1 MSKNFFAILIVA
13 AMILSVSVNAA
24 STRAIMVAPEITFTG
39 TEAKCTARITA
50 NNSSD
55 NISATMELW
64 CGNVLIDRWSG
75 NGQWTLK
82 LTKYADVEMNKT
94 YKLVVNYSVNNKVQ
108 TPVSI
113 SKTNS

>member
-1 MSKNFFAILIVA
+1 MSQNITRRNHYIPQFYLKNWSLD
-13 AMILSVSVNAA
+13 
-24 STRAIMVAPEITFTG
+24 G
-39 TEAKCTARITA
+39 K
-50 NNSSD
+50 
-55 NISATMELW
+55 TMELW

-113 SKTNS
+113 SKTNN

>member
-1 MSKNFFAILIVA
+1 MSKKFFAILIVA
-13 AMILSVSVNAA
+13 TMILSVSVNAA

-64 CGNVLIDRWSG
+64 CGSQLLR
-75 NGQWTLK
+75 
-82 LTKYADVEMNKT
+82 
-94 YKLVVNYSVNNKVQ
+94 
-108 TPVSI
+108 
-113 SKTNS
+113 

>member
-1 MSKNFFAILIVA
+1 MSKKFFAILIVA

-50 NNSSD
+50 NSSD
-55 NISATMELW
+55 NNSATMELW

-113 SKTNS
+113 SKTNN

>member
-1 MSKNFFAILIVA
+1 MSKKFFAILIVA
-13 AMILSVSVNAA
+13 TMILSVSVNAA

-64 CGNVLIDRWSG
+64 CGNVLIDRC

-113 SKTNS
+113 SKTNN